1 MPIAMM
7 YLVFLLYVLPINS
20 HIHTSLYSHRKDTS
34 MKQYLKQF
42 ATSKWLDVLGVVL
55 VVGIAISA
63 GYLNSRLEKFV
74 DWGLGLL
81 SFPLDLFLSS
91 TLAFLCCLH
100 DLQGSSTN
108 GEIISAL

>member
-1 MPIAMM
+1 
-7 YLVFLLYVLPINS
+7 
-20 HIHTSLYSHRKDTS
+20 

-42 ATSKWLDVLGVVL
+42 ATSKWFDVLGVVL

-81 SFPLDLFLSS
+81 SSPLVLFLLS

-100 DLQGSSTN
+100 DLQDSSIN